1 VVILFLN
8 PSFFEPPSV
17 MAFAKKAAP
26 LVVLAVGQYIVI
38 VCGELD
44 LSVGSLVGAQVVIA
58 AAVIDGRESMTL
70 PVLLLMVAFG
80 VLVGLVNGLVV
91 TVLKVHSLIA
101 TLGMMLVLYGAIRLW
116 TGGAPTG
123 ALSDGF
129 REIGRGGLDVPVLRQ
144 LPWALL
150 IAVAVVVVVAVMMRK
165 PFGRTLIAAGDNEKA
180 AAFAGVRVW
189 WVRTIAFVLSSVLA
203 TLAGVL
209 IGGYAGVTAQ
219 VGEGLEFTAITAVVL
234 GGVVLGG
241 GRGTVLAAMGG
252 ALTLEALFTLFTQ
265 LGLPSTIRPT
275 CQGLIIIA
283 AVAWAARERRKPFVP
298 QS

>member
-1 VVILFLN
+1 V
-8 PSFFEPPSV
+8 
-17 MAFAKKAAP
+17 
-26 LVVLAVGQYIVI
+26 
-38 VCGELD
+38 
-44 LSVGSLVGAQVVIA
+44 
-58 AAVIDGRESMTL
+58 
-70 PVLLLMVAFG
+70 
-80 VLVGLVNGLVV
+80 
-91 TVLKVHSLIA
+91 
-101 TLGMMLVLYGAIRLW
+101 
-116 TGGAPTG
+116 
-123 ALSDGF
+123 
-129 REIGRGGLDVPVLRQ
+129 
-144 LPWALL
+144 
-150 IAVAVVVVVAVMMRK
+150 VAVVAVVMRR
-165 PFGRTLIAAGDNEKA
+165 PFGRTLITAGDNEKA

-275 CQGLIIIA
+275 FQGLIIIA
-283 AVAWAARERRKPFVP
+283 AVAWAARERRTPFVP